1 MLIISG
7 SMAKKYG
14 KMPKHLWDH
23 QIAGSSPNHHV
34 EGWEGGLH
42 QRARDTHQGFPDPPP
57 MLSTRQGLRCGR
69 PTSSSSSPT
78 VHSRGTAGGTGAE
91 ARLTAPPPSPGGCL
105 SHVPPSPSRP
115 WAGATGDMARNTVGF
130 DVNSPSSEQRFG

>member
-57 MLSTRQGLRCGR
+57 PMLSTRQGLRCGR

-91 ARLTAPPPSPGGCL
+91 ARLTAPPPPLVDASPMSL
-105 SHVPPSPSRP
+105 PRP
-115 WAGATGDMARNTVGF
+115 AGLGRGQPVTWLETLLGSM
-130 DVNSPSSEQRFG
+130 